1 MLVTAKGGA
10 SFTTSEFTLDVG
22 CTNAV
27 LTPDAGFISSSV
39 LGLTDS
45 KTGFYTYVNPNFD
58 LSYCSVV
65 SNTLTDIFID
75 STSSPTAVV
84 LQTGSNTVVDMDS
97 SITTEVSVSFKV
109 QSTFTGGFTWTC
121 PTISISVLDCSTVTI
136 TSTFFNCADNDHP
149 SWLND

>member
-45 KTGFYTYVNPNFD
+45 KTGFYGHTYR
-58 LSYCSVV
+58 
-65 SNTLTDIFID
+65 
-75 STSSPTAVV
+75 
-84 LQTGSNTVVDMDS
+84 
-97 SITTEVSVSFKV
+97 
-109 QSTFTGGFTWTC
+109 
-121 PTISISVLDCSTVTI
+121 
-136 TSTFFNCADNDHP
+136 
-149 SWLND
+149 